1 MSKIDTPAI
10 AFTIAHTSKEI
21 SDLEERL
28 FDVLEDV
35 STIEGPIG
43 ARGPQGARG
52 ERGDNG
58 DKGDKGD
65 VGETGPKGEKGDQGL
80 PGVAGDPGPKGDTGA
95 QGVKGDTGDTGLRG
109 SDGLAGPKGEK
120 GDTGAQGPKGET
132 GSQGVKGDRGDQ
144 GPKGDTG
151 ATGDRGPQGLQGIHG
166 KKGDRGEQGIPG
178 AVGPIG
184 APGPIGETGAQGEPG
199 VAPNYRE
206 EFENALDAFNTRLT
220 ENAKR
225 VDGNIQ
231 KQIDKINRS
240 LGTLG
245 GGGSYKL
252 VDNADVDKA
261 AIKGVVENA
270 ILIYDP
276 VSKKFKA
283 ESFINV
289 LDRLKAE
296 LEVQYNRLIDTDG
309 QFIYIGEALPGT
321 ATSEAK
327 WRIKRVD
334 QKAGDDYDIIWADG
348 TAELTKV
355 WDDRLTLS
363 YV

>member
-1 MSKIDTPAI
+1 MSKIDTVST
-10 AFTIAHTSKEI
+10 AFSVVHTQKEI
-21 SDLEERL
+21 KKLEDRI

-35 STIEGPIG
+35 STIEGPVG

-52 ERGDNG
+52 ERGERG

-65 VGETGPKGEKGDQGL
+65 VGETGPQGEKGEQGI
-80 PGVAGDPGPKGDTGA
+80 PGVAGDTGPTGEQGPRGDIGSVGAKGD
-95 QGVKGDTGDTGLRG
+95 RG
-109 SDGLAGPKGEK
+109 PAGPEGKKGEP
-120 GDTGAQGPKGET
+120 GDTGAQGP
-132 GSQGVKGDRGDQ
+132 QGKQGKQGLKGD
-144 GPKGDTG
+144 KGDTG
-151 ATGDRGPQGLQGIHG
+151 PRGEKGERGLQGEKGERGETGERGPQGVAGTA
-166 KKGDRGEQGIPG
+166 G
-178 AVGPIG
+178 ADG
-184 APGPIGETGAQGEPG
+184 APGPAGPTGPQGEPG

-206 EFENALDAFNTRLT
+206 EFEDALGAFNKRLT
-220 ENAKR
+220 ENAAR

-252 VDNADVDKA
+252 VDNADVDKT
-261 AIKGVVENA
+261 AIRNVVENA

-276 VSKKFKA
+276 VKKKFKA

-309 QFIYIGEALPGT
+309 QYIYIGEALPGT
-321 ATSEAK
+321 DTSEAK

-355 WDDRLTLS
+355 WDDRLTLT
-363 YV
+363 YD

>member
-1 MSKIDTPAI
+1 MSKIDSIVT
-10 AFTIAHTSKEI
+10 AFTIAHTQKEI
-21 SDLEERL
+21 SNLEEKI
-28 FDVLEDV
+28 FDVLEEV
-35 STIEGPIG
+35 STIQGPVG

-52 ERGDNG
+52 VPGERG

-65 VGETGPKGEKGDQGL
+65 VGETGPQGEQGIQGI
-80 PGVAGDPGPKGDTGA
+80 PGVAGATGGMGPE
-95 QGVKGDTGDTGLRG
+95 GVKGDKGDKGDTGLRG
-109 SDGLAGPKGEK
+109 ATGERGERGPQGEK
-120 GDTGAQGPKGET
+120 GDTGNEGPKGAP
-132 GSQGVKGDRGDQ
+132 GKAGLKGDKGDQ

-151 ATGDRGPQGLQGIHG
+151 ATGQRGETGPQGIQGP
-166 KKGDRGEQGIPG
+166 KGERGV
-178 AVGPIG
+178 AGPAGNDG
-184 APGPIGETGAQGEPG
+184 APGPRGETGPQGEPG

-206 EFENALDAFNTRLT
+206 EFENALEAFNTRLT
-220 ENAKR
+220 ENAHR

-252 VDNADVDKA
+252 VDNADVDKS
-261 AIKGVVENA
+261 AIKNVVENA

-283 ESFINV
+283 ESFINI

-309 QFIYIGEALPGT
+309 QYIYIGEALPGT
-321 ATSEAK
+321 DTSEAK

-355 WDDRLTLS
+355 WDDRLTLT

>member
-1 MSKIDTPAI
+1 MSKIDSIAT

-21 SDLEERL
+21 SNLEERI

-35 STIEGPIG
+35 STIEGPAG

-52 ERGDNG
+52 ERGERG

-65 VGETGPKGEKGDQGL
+65 VGETGPQGEKGEQGI
-80 PGVAGDPGPKGDTGA
+80 PGVAGDTGPTGEQGPRGDIGPVGAKGDTGP
-95 QGVKGDTGDTGLRG
+95 V
-109 SDGLAGPKGEK
+109 GPKGEK
-120 GDTGAQGPKGET
+120 GEPGDTGAQGP
-132 GSQGVKGDRGDQ
+132 QGKQGKQGLKGD
-144 GPKGDTG
+144 KGDTG
-151 ATGDRGPQGLQGIHG
+151 PRGENGERGLQGEKGERGETGERGPQGVAGTAG
-166 KKGDRGEQGIPG
+166 TD
-178 AVGPIG
+178 G
-184 APGPIGETGAQGEPG
+184 APGPAGPTGPQGEPG

-206 EFENALDAFNTRLT
+206 EFEDALEAFNKRLT
-220 ENAKR
+220 ENAAR

-261 AIKGVVENA
+261 AIKNVVENA

-276 VSKKFKA
+276 ALKKFKA
-283 ESFINV
+283 ESFVNV

-309 QFIYIGEALPGT
+309 QYIYIGEALPGT
-321 ATSEAK
+321 ATSDAK

-363 YV
+363 YD